1 MENGRTRPITARSG
15 CRRNPTVGFH
25 IAMST
30 GFGNPTTVGPGLALS
45 LGVGRHITTVAGCG
59 MAARGH
65 GGRDRCGAASIVRC
79 GRRLLWRS
87 FGLGAGWGSA
97 SAGEVGAVLAGCPSG
112 RVIASFHGGADTAG
126 ASVLSASTD
135 LER

>member
-1 MENGRTRPITARSG
+1 MENGKTRPITARSG

-25 IAMST
+25 IAMAT

-79 GRRLLWRS
+79 GRRLMCRS
-87 FGLGAGWGSA
+87 LASAAVGDSA
-97 SAGEVGAVLAGCPSG
+97 SAGGGGAVLGGCPMG
-112 RVIASFHGGADTAG
+112 RVVPRA
-126 ASVLSASTD
+126 
-135 LER
+135 EE